1 MINIEM
7 AVMKNKIEYS
17 IVIPVYNSSASLID
31 LSRRLHIV
39 FADIMNESYEI
50 IFVDDCSQRQET
62 WKTLQSI
69 ARDYKTV
76 RAFRLARNFGQASA
90 VLCGLAHAR
99 GRWIVTMDDDLQH
112 RPEDIPLLAEKRE
125 HDVVIARFSEK
136 NCSYGKKLSSQ
147 IKGILDVYLLGKP
160 KNIMASPFRILKK
173 SVVESILSI
182 QTPRPFPIAQ
192 ILQVTS
198 DLVNV
203 DVDHQPRKY
212 DTTNYN
218 LKSSLS
224 LLSNMLFNNS
234 SFMLRAMSVTGFL
247 IAVFSFFYGVYLI
260 IRWYLINNSVPGWTS
275 LMVVLLG
282 ATGIIVFCLG
292 ILGEYVSRLISTAER
307 RPVYIVKDS
316 IDAFEEN
323 NDSC

>member
-1 MINIEM
+1 
-7 AVMKNKIEYS
+7 MKNKIEYS
-17 IVIPVYNSSASLID
+17 VVIPVYNSSASLLD
-31 LSRRLHIV
+31 LARRLHIV
-39 FADIMNESYEI
+39 FEDIMNESYEI
-50 IFVDDCSQRQET
+50 IFVDDYSQRQET

-69 ARDYKTV
+69 ARNYKTV
-76 RAFRLARNFGQASA
+76 RAFRLTRNFGQASA
-90 VLCGLAHAR
+90 VLCGMAHAR

-160 KNIMASPFRILKK
+160 KNIMASPFRILKRR
-173 SVVESILSI
+173 VVESILSI
-182 QTPRPFPIAQ
+182 HTPRPFLIAQ

-212 DTTNYN
+212 GTSNYN
-218 LKSSLS
+218 LRNSLS

-234 SFMLRAMSVTGFL
+234 SFMLRVMSVIGFI
-247 IAVFSFFYGVYLI
+247 IAALSFFYGGYLI
-260 IRWYLINNSVPGWTS
+260 IRWLLMNHSVPGWTS

-282 ATGIIVFCLG
+282 ATGIILFCLG
-292 ILGEYVSRLISTAER
+292 LLGEYVSRLISTAER

-316 IDAFEEN
+316 IDASEEN
-323 NDSC
+323 DDSC